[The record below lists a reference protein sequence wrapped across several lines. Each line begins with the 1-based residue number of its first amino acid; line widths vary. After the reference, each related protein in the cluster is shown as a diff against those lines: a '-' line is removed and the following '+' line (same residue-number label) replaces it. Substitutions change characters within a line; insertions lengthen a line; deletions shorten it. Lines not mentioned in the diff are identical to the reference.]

1 MWKSKSDTETFLE
14 LGLISAIC
22 FVLGFILYYDGTETQ
37 LQNEP
42 QVENFDEYPLI
53 AWQDLDRQG
62 GECVKVKY
70 RVQKQKTR
78 LYMYNAQGKKV
89 HTQPIS
95 LNPYKDGRDRVETY
109 VWKLYRTEW
118 TDKIPPGEYLIIV
131 GTDFDKSQSR
141 NLTLEI
147 DIM

>member
-1 MWKSKSDTETFLE
+1 MRFKLTSEILE
-14 LGLISAIC
+14 IILISAIGITLG
-22 FVLGFILYYDGTETQ
+22 FVLFSKDEPIKV
-37 LQNEP
+37 NEP
-42 QVENFDEYPLI
+42 QLENFDEYPLT
-53 AWQDLDRQG
+53 AWQTTDRKG

-70 RVQKQKTR
+70 RVQKDNTR
-78 LYMYNAQGKKV
+78 LYMYNSNGKKV
-89 HTQPIS
+89 HQQPIS
-95 LNPYKDGRDRVETY
+95 LSPHKDGRDRVETY

>member
-1 MWKSKSDTETFLE
+1 MRFKLTSEILE
-14 LGLISAIC
+14 IILISAIGITLG
-22 FVLGFILYYDGTETQ
+22 FVLFSKDEPIKV
-37 LQNEP
+37 NEP
-42 QVENFDEYPLI
+42 QLENFDEYPLT
-53 AWQDLDRQG
+53 AWQTLDRKG
-62 GECVKVKY
+62 GECVKIKY
-70 RVQKQKTR
+70 RVQKNKTR
-78 LYMYNAQGKKV
+78 LYMYNTQGKKV
-89 HTQPIS
+89 HQQQIS
-95 LNPYKDGRDRVETY
+95 LSPHKDGRDRGETY

>member
-1 MWKSKSDTETFLE
+1 MRFKLTNDILE
-14 LGLISAIC
+14 IILFGSIM
-22 FVLGFILYYDGTETQ
+22 VTLGFVFFNND
-37 LQNEP
+37 EP
-42 QVENFDEYPLI
+42 IKVQSEPSIQDFNEYPLQ
-53 AWQDLDRQG
+53 AWQTLDKKG
-62 GECVKVKY
+62 GECVKVRY
-70 RVQKQKTR
+70 RVEKNKTR
-78 LYMYNAQGKKV
+78 LYMINANGKKV

-95 LNPYKDGRDRVETY
+95 LSPHRDGRDRVETY

-131 GTDFDKSQSR
+131 GTEHDKSASR

>member
-1 MWKSKSDTETFLE
+1 MLKSKSDMETFLE
-14 LGLISAIC
+14 LALISAIC
-22 FVLGFILYYDGTETQ
+22 FVLGFVLYYDGTETQ
-37 LQNEP
+37 LQNEA
-42 QVENFDEYPLI
+42 QVENFDEYPLT
-53 AWQDLDRQG
+53 AWQTTDKDG

-78 LYMYNAQGKKV
+78 LYMYNSFGKKV

-95 LNPYKDGRDRVETY
+95 LSPHKDGRDRVETY

-131 GTDFDKSQSR
+131 GTDYDKSQSR
-141 NLTLEI
+141 NLTIEI
-147 DIM
+147 DIS

>member
-95 LNPYKDGRDRVETY
+95 LIHIKMVEI
-109 VWKLYRTEW
+109 E
-118 TDKIPPGEYLIIV
+118 
-131 GTDFDKSQSR
+131 
-141 NLTLEI
+141 
-147 DIM
+147 